1 MKKSLLEGLIQI
13 LTEAPMSDEDR
24 ADSDVLRNIFYKRS
38 NRSNAK
44 ITKDEQAVLDKYG
57 ITLRGK
63 DVIGSDGRS
72 LYYGR
77 YGTDDEAGDLARMGN
92 WRTRGK
98 ANLADVAR
106 KRPERRYAQKVNGNR
121 WPSDKGAGY
130 GQDTDKD
137 YREYPFDAKE
147 RDLNTKNSKYQ
158 QDLSDTKDAIKSR
171 NRYNR
176 WVNDTYDDEERANSA
191 YRNSIDQAE
200 NEYRNAEQI
209 YKDRLKKANGVRD
222 AELARAKEKRQ
233 AYKADADDETSF
245 INSIKDKYRKNKN
258 ESLNES
264 YAHVTYFDYKGN
276 FKEKTIQGDT
286 PKSVINK
293 IKKIN
298 DSFGVYNIEIASKDI
313 AYSPELKALGLD
325 VNKVDLLTSGWN

>member
-24 ADSDVLRNIFYKRS
+24 EDSEVLRNIFYKRS
-38 NRSNAK
+38 NRSNSK

-92 WRTRGK
+92 WRTREK
-98 ANLADVAR
+98 VNLADVAR
-106 KRPERRYAQKVNGNR
+106 KRPERRYAQNVNGNR
-121 WPSDKGAGY
+121 WPNDNGAGY
-130 GQDTDKD
+130 GQDDKER
-137 YREYPFDAKE
+137 YEYPFDAKE
-147 RDLNTKNSKYQ
+147 RDLNTRYSKYQ
-158 QDLSDTKDAIKSR
+158 QDLRDTEYALK
-171 NRYNR
+171 NRKRMENEYSKLDSEEQSAKER
-176 WVNDTYDDEERANSA
+176 YDKAVAD
-191 YRNSIDQAE
+191 AE
-200 NEYRNAEQI
+200 NRYRNAEQI
-209 YKDRLKKANGVRD
+209 YKDELK
-222 AELARAKEKRQ
+222 
-233 AYKADADDETSF
+233 YADDRRNERMRS
-245 INSIKDKYRKNKN
+245 IQSDRDWYSSQADIANSEIDEIKNKYRKNKN